1 MASHKEIVSYSVL
14 HYRNGGTRINLHFA
28 DESYEHYDSLDPD
41 RATLLLDI
49 LRNEHPVFWTEG
61 QEILWTGK
69 EPVGEG
75 ERK

>member
-1 MASHKEIVSYSVL
+1 MASQKEIESYSVL
-14 HYRNGGTRINLHFA
+14 HYRDGTSRINLHFA
-28 DESYEHYDSLDPD
+28 DDTYEHYDAIDAA

-49 LRNEHPVFWTEG
+49 LRNEHPVYWTAE

-75 ERK
+75 ERR

>member
-1 MASHKEIVSYSVL
+1 MANQKEIEAYSVL
-14 HYRNGGTRINLHFA
+14 HYRDGTTRINLHFA
-28 DESYEHYDSLDPD
+28 DDTYEHYDAIDAA

-49 LRNEHPVFWTEG
+49 LRNEHPVYWTPD

-75 ERK
+75 ERR